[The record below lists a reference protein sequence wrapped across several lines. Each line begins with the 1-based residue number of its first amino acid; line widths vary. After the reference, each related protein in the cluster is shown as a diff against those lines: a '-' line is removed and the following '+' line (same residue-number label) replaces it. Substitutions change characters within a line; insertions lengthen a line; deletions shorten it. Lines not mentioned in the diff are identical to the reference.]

1 MRRTLR
7 ALAVVAATSTLV
19 LAGTAADA
27 APPAGHGKGHVK
39 VHGPAGSAEGAKG
52 GAASLVAKLVAQAER
67 ALDRAVS
74 PSRTAAL
81 SVDSVAALQAN
92 VAADKALLATYTTRA
107 ELAGF
112 RTVNYVLAVNVV
124 RNAEALLVSVDPTS
138 PQAADLTA
146 VVEQALT
153 VTATTPKSDL
163 VALFAALEAA
173 EAGLTA

>member
-1 MRRTLR
+1 M
-7 ALAVVAATSTLV
+7 
-19 LAGTAADA
+19 
-27 APPAGHGKGHVK
+27 
-39 VHGPAGSAEGAKG
+39 HGPAGTAKGAKG
-52 GAASLVAKLVAQAER
+52 GAASLVAKLVAQADR

-74 PSRTAAL
+74 ASRTAAL

-107 ELAGF
+107 EFAGF